1 MAVRRN
7 CRERI
12 VVILSPGETRKHAPL
27 HLGGAQAVC
36 EVRSK
41 NGPWTDLEKDTMPLT
56 DKLGD
61 CVREAHGVAHIAPPI
76 FGAEHFGFNYVARYR
91 RHQPHLRRA
100 RSKTAK
106 IRQEVLAEAVH
117 CSRVEG
123 EIQIKR
129 AAPMSRCC
137 NSASRRWISSME
149 PEIVT
154 ERAALTAAISAELF
168 NSARMSRVVS
178 CVSATAIIRPAP
190 CVCC

>member
-7 CRERI
+7 YRERI

-61 CVREAHGVAHIAPPI
+61 CVREAHGGAHIAPPI
-76 FGAEHFGFNYVARYR
+76 FGVEHFGFNYVARYR

-129 AAPMSRCC
+129 AAPD
-137 NSASRRWISSME
+137 
-149 PEIVT
+149 VT
-154 ERAALTAAISAELF
+154 VLQLGFQALDFLDGTRNRHRAGSVDRSDLGRTVQFGE
-168 NSARMSRVVS
+168 NVE
-178 CVSATAIIRPAP
+178 
-190 CVCC
+190 